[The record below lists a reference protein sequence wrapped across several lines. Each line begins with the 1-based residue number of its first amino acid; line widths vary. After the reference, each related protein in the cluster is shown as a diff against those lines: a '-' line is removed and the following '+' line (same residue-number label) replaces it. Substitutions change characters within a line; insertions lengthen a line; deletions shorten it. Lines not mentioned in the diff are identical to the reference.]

1 MSYSSVWSH
10 PSKGSDWKGE
20 VYFDPEADG
29 NEAIEH
35 ISDSE
40 LRTKLIR
47 KIDGSEK
54 IKNVHIYKTPLNKNQ
69 WTNALFYHVFVMY
82 ETDKYWWSIEK
93 NTEGLTI
100 Q

>member
-1 MSYSSVWSH
+1 M
-10 PSKGSDWKGE
+10 
-20 VYFDPEADG
+20 A
-29 NEAIEH
+29 
-35 ISDSE
+35 
-40 LRTKLIR
+40 
-47 KIDGSEK
+47 EK
-54 IKNVHIYKTPLNKNQ
+54 IKNVRIYKTPLNKNQ